1 MKIKYL
7 IEELQKFDPEGEA
20 EARNFRGQESK
31 DVVVR
36 QEGCSVNNPQ
46 VVIEAE

>member
-7 IEELQKFDPEGEA
+7 IEELQKFDPEGEVK
-20 EARNFRGQESK
+20 ARKTNGNESK

-36 QEGCSVNNPQ
+36 QEGCSTSNHQ
-46 VVIEAE
+46 IVIEAE